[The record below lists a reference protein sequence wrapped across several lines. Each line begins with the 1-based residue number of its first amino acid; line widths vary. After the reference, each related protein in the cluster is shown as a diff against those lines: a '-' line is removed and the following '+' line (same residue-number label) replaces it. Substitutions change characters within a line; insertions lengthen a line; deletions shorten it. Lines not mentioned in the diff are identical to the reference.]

1 MKLSLFFTD
10 LLKEQTL
17 RTIIH
22 TTMNNALPSLTTIK
36 DRTSVTIFAIE
47 LDRIYNFS
55 TGLAEIMTMISSS
68 EQLQEMMEEG
78 MPFFHNKRDP
88 IQRCMDE
95 DDCKHLSD
103 SVEDSGK
110 NEYHFT
116 ETFSILGDI
125 VSHSAH
131 LIGKNMTS
139 APSALIP

>member
-36 DRTSVTIFAIE
+36 DRTAVTIFAIE

-68 EQLQEMMEEG
+68 EQLQEMLEDG
-78 MPFFHNKRDP
+78 MPFFDTKRDQ
-88 IQRCMDE
+88 IQRCLDK
-95 DDCKHLSD
+95 DDCKQLSD
-103 SVEDSGK
+103 SAGDLGK
-110 NEYHFT
+110 Y
-116 ETFSILGDI
+116 
-125 VSHSAH
+125 V
-131 LIGKNMTS
+131 
-139 APSALIP
+139 